1 MTANRVD
8 IARSLKIIEG
18 LKVQLL
24 SVIAELFSGLYKGLE
39 GNVLDAL
46 SAAIVI
52 LYSMADRL
60 GISIRQIDMA
70 VEEKLQD
77 RVANPDNSLRQFEG
91 ELLNYWRG
99 KGSWTMAN
107 NPSPRGR
114 SLILSKTLADTRHDS
129 AAFWMQLSIIV
140 SASEL
145 KTISGQKM
153 KHSTNRLYL
162 RARLRAHRPSITASP
177 LGFGLVLFSKCS
189 ACLIRGC
196 FDPA

>member
-99 KGSWTMAN
+99 KGN
-107 NPSPRGR
+107 G
-114 SLILSKTLADTRHDS
+114 K
-129 AAFWMQLSIIV
+129 
-140 SASEL
+140 EE
-145 KTISGQKM
+145 
-153 KHSTNRLYL
+153 
-162 RARLRAHRPSITASP
+162 
-177 LGFGLVLFSKCS
+177 
-189 ACLIRGC
+189 
-196 FDPA
+196 